1 MSDAGT
7 TRRMAVALGVSLAL
21 HASSV
26 AAFLAMPVRA
36 GLDAPA
42 AVVQARGEPLR
53 PVRITLV
60 PMPPRRRAETPAE
73 RLRPPQEP
81 SATTPLALPHAEEA
95 ALPVPVLP
103 PTPVG
108 PTRPDFRPA
117 PWTASGLARA
127 YEARP
132 PAPDAGALV
141 QAQAGP
147 PEEAW
152 SDPLPPPAR
161 HAAAGA
167 DAARPTCE
175 APARAGVRTGAEALD
190 LPAPEYPD
198 ESRRLG
204 EEGLVLLEVEV
215 LADGRAGRIRIL
227 QASDYPRLAEA
238 AVAAVRQA
246 WFRPAMVDGAAVRSL
261 VEIPVRFRLD

>member
-1 MSDAGT
+1 MDETRT

-42 AVVQARGEPLR
+42 AAVQARGEPLR

-81 SATTPLALPHAEEA
+81 SVTTPLALPHAEEA

-117 PWTASGLARA
+117 PSANPRVARA
-127 YEARP
+127 HEARP
-132 PAPDAGALV
+132 PDLQMGALV
-141 QAQAGP
+141 EAQP
-147 PEEAW
+147 KPRQEAW

-161 HAAAGA
+161 HEVTGAA
-167 DAARPTCE
+167 AARPACD
-175 APARAGVRTGAEALD
+175 PLARAGVRTGAEAVD

-215 LADGRAGRIRIL
+215 RADGRAGRIRVL
-227 QASDYPRLAEA
+227 RASAYPRLDEA

-246 WFRPAMVDGAAVRSL
+246 RCRPAMVDGAAVRSV